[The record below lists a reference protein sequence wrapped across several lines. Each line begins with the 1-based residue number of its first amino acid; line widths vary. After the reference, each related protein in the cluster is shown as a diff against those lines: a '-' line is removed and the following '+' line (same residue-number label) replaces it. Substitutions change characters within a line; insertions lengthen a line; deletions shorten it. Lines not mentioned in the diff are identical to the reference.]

1 MGWLNEGIIWGF
13 TNHILVH
20 QVNLFVGCYDCEQVP
35 VTNFFGSVMKTIHTD
50 SAYTGF
56 SAEPKIKLPYV
67 LEDNE
72 EDRIMLERD
81 AEDKIYSQDKKV
93 SFGIFY
99 WWENFKEANGLTL
112 T

>member
-99 WWENFKEANGLTL
+99 
-112 T
+112 